1 MYKALYRKWRPSDFD
16 SVCGQEH
23 VTDVLKYQVA
33 DGRVSHAYLFCG
45 SRGTGKTSC
54 AKILAKA
61 VNCLNPKDG
70 NPCNECAACVSI
82 NKGLATDVI
91 EMDAASNNGVDNVR
105 DIKEE
110 VVYSPAE
117 LKYRVY
123 IIDEVHMLSASAF
136 NALLKT
142 LEEPPGH
149 VIFILATTELQKLP
163 STIVS
168 RCQHY
173 DFRRMSAKVLV
184 DRMKYIAEQEE
195 IVLEDA
201 AALLIARMAAGG
213 MRDAIS
219 LLELCAGSG
228 RAVSEAVATEIL
240 GVGNRNAVFAMVK
253 AIIAKDYSTIYA
265 EVAKNVMESRDL
277 AVFWQELIDTYRD
290 MMVVK
295 TSTDAIAYLDLTEG
309 EYTALRELAAAMPLE
324 TMIYHS
330 KLMEEALYAIQR
342 VGLSKRSTIEL
353 ALTRMCEP
361 RLSASYE
368 ALLTRIARL
377 EEEVSRL
384 RLGLPASAEAAP
396 EAEQAANAPQ
406 APAKEEKIPT
416 AVTSAKEKTQEIASD
431 TYKALPYWS
440 ELVESLGERKASI
453 AGFLAK
459 AKAYHSPSKGFLITV
474 SSDFIVGFINKPET
488 LLDIKSKISEYED
501 RNIMSEPFEVTSTA
515 KVGTY
520 HLIDEL
526 EAAIATE

>member
-23 VTDVLKYQVA
+23 ITDVLKYQVA

-142 LEEPPGH
+142 LGEPPSH

-173 DFRRMSAKVLV
+173 DFRRLSAKVLV
-184 DRMKYIAEQEE
+184 DRLAFIAEQEG
-195 IVLEDA
+195 IVLENA
-201 AALLIARMAAGG
+201 AALMIARMAAGG

-219 LLELCAGSG
+219 LFELCAGSG
-228 RAVSEAVATEIL
+228 KEVTAETCAEIL
-240 GVGNRNAVFAMVK
+240 GVGNRDAVFSMVE
-253 AIIAKDYSTIYA
+253 AIIAKDYGTLYRKVA
-265 EVAKNVMESRDL
+265 ENVMESRDL
-277 AVFWQELIDTYRD
+277 TVFWQELIDTYRD

-295 TSTDAIAYLDLTEG
+295 TSGEAATYLDLTEG
-309 EYTALRELAAAMPLE
+309 EYTALRGLAEKMSLE
-324 TMIYHS
+324 TMVYHS

-368 ALLTRIARL
+368 ALLARIARL
-377 EEEVSRL
+377 EDEISRL
-384 RLGLPASAEAAP
+384 RLGIPVAPVTPTETEAAP
-396 EAEQAANAPQ
+396 KQESKPVKAETPVPEPSAEKQPMKND
-406 APAKEEKIPT
+406 KE
-416 AVTSAKEKTQEIASD
+416 SF
-431 TYKALPYWS
+431 KALTYWR
-440 ELVESLGERKASI
+440 ELVEALGERKPSV
-453 AGFLAK
+453 AGILGK
-459 AKAYHSPSKGFLITV
+459 SKAYYSASQGFLITFP
-474 SSDFIVGFINKPET
+474 SDFFVSIINKPDT

-501 RNIMSEPFEVTSTA
+501 RNIMTDPFEITSSA
-515 KVGTY
+515 KTESY

-526 EAAIATE
+526 EAAIDEE

>member
-173 DFRRMSAKVLV
+173 DFRRMSTKVLT
-184 DRMKYIAEQEE
+184 DRMKYIAEQEG

-201 AALLIARMAAGG
+201 AALMIARMAAGG

-219 LLELCAGSG
+219 LLELCAGG
-228 RAVSEAVATEIL
+228 DRAVTEAVASEIL
-240 GVGNRNAVFAMVK
+240 GIGSRNAVFAMVK
-253 AIIAKDYSTIYA
+253 AIIAKDYSAIYA

-277 AVFWQELIDTYRD
+277 TVFWQELIDTYRD

-295 TSTDAIAYLDLTEG
+295 TGKDAVAYLDLTEG
-309 EYTALRELAAAMPLE
+309 EHASLKALADSMSLE

-330 KLMEEALYAIQR
+330 KLMEEALYSIQR
-342 VGLSKRSTIEL
+342 VGLNKRSTIEL

-361 RLSASYE
+361 RLTSSYE
-368 ALLTRIARL
+368 ALLSRVARL
-377 EEEVSRL
+377 EEEISRL
-384 RLGLPASAEAAP
+384 RLGIPVSSDAAQAVEEVKPPNEREGEPIQTPKASAA
-396 EAEQAANAPQ
+396 
-406 APAKEEKIPT
+406 
-416 AVTSAKEKTQEIASD
+416 EKTQKTQEEA
-431 TYKALPYWS
+431 YKALSYWG
-440 ELVESLGERKASI
+440 ELIENLGERKASI
-453 AGFLAK
+453 AGFLTK
-459 AKAYHSPSKGFLITV
+459 AKAYYSPAKGFLITV
-474 SSDFIVGFINKPET
+474 PSDFIVGFITKPET

-526 EAAIATE
+526 EEAIATE

>member
-23 VTDVLKYQVA
+23 ITDVLKYQVA

-142 LEEPPGH
+142 LEEPPSH

-173 DFRRMSAKVLV
+173 DFRRLSAKVLV
-184 DRMKYIAEQEE
+184 ERLRFIAAQEGIE
-195 IVLEDA
+195 LEESA
-201 AALLIARMAAGG
+201 ARLIARMAAGG

-219 LLELCAGSG
+219 LFELCAGSG
-228 RAVSEAVATEIL
+228 KSVTEETCAEIL
-240 GVGNRNAVFAMVK
+240 GAGNRTAVFRMVK
-253 AIIAKDYSTIYA
+253 AIIAKDYATIYR
-265 EVAKNVMESRDL
+265 EVAENVMASKDL
-277 AVFWQELIDTYRD
+277 TVFWQELIDTYRD

-295 TSTDAIAYLDLTEG
+295 TSKDAIGYLDLTDG
-309 EYTALRELAAAMPLE
+309 EYAALRELAEQMSLE
-324 TMIYHS
+324 TMVYHS
-330 KLMEEALYAIQR
+330 KLMEEALYGIQR
-342 VGLSKRSTIEL
+342 VGLAKRSTIEL

-361 RLSASYE
+361 RLSASYD
-368 ALLTRIARL
+368 ALLARVARL
-377 EEEVSRL
+377 EDELSRL
-384 RLGLPASAEAAP
+384 RLG
-396 EAEQAANAPQ
+396 
-406 APAKEEKIPT
+406 IPT
-416 AVTSAKEKTQEIASD
+416 ATAFQSETETDGEKQASPRSPEKAPVQLSAEKQTAKTQDDS
-431 TYKALPYWS
+431 YKAISYWR
-440 ELVESLGERKASI
+440 ELVETLGERKPSI
-453 AGFLAK
+453 ASLLGK
-459 AKAYHSPSKGFLITV
+459 SKAYYSSSRGFLITFP
-474 SSDFIVGFINKPET
+474 SDFIVSIINKPDT
-488 LLDIKSKISEYED
+488 MLDIKSKISEYED
-501 RNIMSEPFEVTSTA
+501 RNIMAEPFEVTSTA
-515 KVGTY
+515 KTDTY

-526 EAAIATE
+526 EAAIETE

>member
-23 VTDVLKYQVA
+23 ITDVLKYQVA

-61 VNCLNPKDG
+61 VNCLNPKNG

-173 DFRRMSAKVLV
+173 DFRRIPTKILV
-184 DRMKYIAEQEE
+184 DRMKFIAVEE
-195 IVLEDA
+195 GISLEDT
-201 AALLIARMAAGG
+201 AALMIARMAAGG

-219 LLELCAGSG
+219 LFELCAGSG
-228 RAVSEAVATEIL
+228 KPVTEAVAAEIL
-240 GVGNRNAVFAMVK
+240 GAGNRNAVFAMIR
-253 AIIAKDYSTIYA
+253 AILSKDYAAIYG
-265 EVAKNVMESRDL
+265 EVAKNVAESRDL
-277 AVFWQELIDTYRD
+277 TVFWQDLIDAYRD

-295 TSTDAIAYLDLTEG
+295 TSKDAATYLDLTEA
-309 EYTALRELAAAMPLE
+309 EHASLKELAAAMPLE
-324 TMIYHS
+324 TMVYHS

-342 VGLSKRSTIEL
+342 VGLNKRSTVEL

-361 RLSASYE
+361 RLSSSNE
-368 ALLTRIARL
+368 ALLARIARL
-377 EEEVSRL
+377 EDEISRL
-384 RLGLPASAEAAP
+384 RLGIPVVAETTAEAP
-396 EAEQAANAPQ
+396 RVTTVSVAEKPRET
-406 APAKEEKIPT
+406 AKVEN
-416 AVTSAKEKTQEIASD
+416 SAKKQVQKNSD
-431 TYKALPYWS
+431 ESYKALPYWG
-440 ELVESLGERKASI
+440 ELVESLCERKPSI
-453 AGFLAK
+453 AGFLSKTKGYYSAAK
-459 AKAYHSPSKGFLITV
+459 GYLVTV

-488 LLDIKSKISEYED
+488 LLDIKSKISEYEN
-501 RNIMSEPFEVTSTA
+501 RNIMAEPFEVNSTA
-515 KVGTY
+515 KVEAY

>member
-173 DFRRMSAKVLV
+173 DFRRLSAKVLV
-184 DRMKYIAEQEE
+184 DRLQFIAKEE
-195 IVLEDA
+195 GIVLEDS

-219 LLELCAGSG
+219 LFELCAGSG
-228 RAVSEAVATEIL
+228 RAVDEAVAAEIL
-240 GVGNRNAVFAMVK
+240 GAGNRNAVFAMVK
-253 AIIAKDYSTIYA
+253 AIIAKDYGAIYQ
-265 EVAKNVMESRDL
+265 EVAKNVMESKDL
-277 AVFWQELIDTYRD
+277 TVFWQDLIDTYRD

-295 TSTDAIAYLDLTEG
+295 TGKDAVTYLDLTEG
-309 EYTALRELAAAMPLE
+309 EYGTLKELAAAISLE

-330 KLMEEALYAIQR
+330 KLMDEALYGIQR
-342 VGLSKRSTIEL
+342 VGLNKRSTIEL

-361 RLSASYE
+361 RLSTSYE
-368 ALLTRIARL
+368 ALLTRISRL
-377 EEEVSRL
+377 EEELSRL
-384 RLGLPASAEAAP
+384 RLGIPTTAAPSSAEPPRVTPVTPSESKTEAKPIASAE
-396 EAEQAANAPQ
+396 
-406 APAKEEKIPT
+406 KKVSEK
-416 AVTSAKEKTQEIASD
+416 D
-431 TYKALPYWS
+431 TDSYKALSYWG
-440 ELVESLGERKASI
+440 ELVEALGERKASI

-459 AKAYHSPSKGFLITV
+459 AKAYHSASKGFLIAV
-474 SSDFIVGFINKPET
+474 PSDFIAGIINKPET

-501 RNIMSEPFEVTSTA
+501 RNIMSEPFEVTSVA
-515 KVGTY
+515 KTDAY